1 MVRGHMRRTLE
12 GQPLLMSYVSDAK
25 CQPLGGQRACGRI
38 QIMVPDALRGARR
51 QAVIAHTPEP
61 GDLAQHACGPMAN
74 RNQCNLGLTGLGVF
88 RRPLVGVSLHF
99 SCAYADVSIAHR
111 PNGGASSDQA
121 YVAARGRVHDTPWWY
136 SQIVNKEDCD

>member
-1 MVRGHMRRTLE
+1 MRDSGIHSQDPPGE
-12 GQPLLMSYVSDAK
+12 QVMKKIKGVPLRFPAA
-25 CQPLGGQRACGRI
+25 GGN
-38 QIMVPDALRGARR
+38 GA
-51 QAVIAHTPEP
+51 IAAEKP
-61 GDLAQHACGPMAN
+61 AAASHA
-74 RNQCNLGLTGLGVF
+74 
-88 RRPLVGVSLHF
+88 LVGVSLHF